1 MPQIMSD
8 LDHSDALAAEYVLGT
23 LDSDER
29 AQARALLAADD
40 RFAAKVRFW
49 ERHLGELHL
58 MVEPVEPEPKIW
70 VRIKARMLE
79 AQPAPAVEP
88 PAPQNL
94 EPPPATETAPPP
106 SLDAIEAVISETTTV
121 LNADARP
128 VQTAETGPAADA
140 AASDTPTPIAEATLA
155 PAAEATAPPTAGAAS
170 DLPVPPTSEEVALPA
185 PELPPTP
192 TLELPPAP
200 ALELPPAPALELPPA
215 PALELPPAANIAEP
229 ATTAPAV
236 SIPPPPIAAEVPS
249 EERRTPLVEPH
260 QAVTVVRRRLRRW
273 RAFALLMTLLVL
285 AVAALLAAWRFAPD
299 RVPPALRPL
308 EVMRQIGVAL
318 PASPPPRRPLPPQF
332 QFDE

>member
-1 MPQIMSD
+1 MSD

-40 RFAAKVRFW
+40 GFAAKVRFW

-70 VRIKARMLE
+70 VRIKALMLE

-94 EPPPATETAPPP
+94 EPPAATETAAPP
-106 SLDAIEAVISETTTV
+106 SLDAIEAVISETAEV
-121 LNADARP
+121 LNAGAGP
-128 VQTAETGPAADA
+128 VQTLETTPAADA
-140 AASDTPTPIAEATLA
+140 VASAMGEGTPAPIAEATLA
-155 PAAEATAPPTAGAAS
+155 PAAEATVPPMPPAPPGAVS
-170 DLPVPPTSEEVALPA
+170 DLAVPPTSEEVALPA
-185 PELPPTP
+185 PELPPA
-192 TLELPPAP
+192 PAP
-200 ALELPPAPALELPPA
+200 ELPPAPALELPPA

-229 ATTAPAV
+229 VTTAPAA
-236 SIPPPPIAAEVPS
+236 PTPPPIAAEVPL
-249 EERRTPLVEPH
+249 EERRTPLAEP

-285 AVAALLAAWRFAPD
+285 AVAALLAAWRFVPD

-308 EVMRQIGVAL
+308 EFMRQVGIAL

>member
-40 RFAAKVRFW
+40 GFAAKVRFW

-79 AQPAPAVEP
+79 AQPAPVVE
-88 PAPQNL
+88 A
-94 EPPPATETAPPP
+94 PPPQDVEAASAPEATPAP
-106 SLDAIEAVISETTTV
+106 SLDAIEAVISETATV

-128 VQTAETGPAADA
+128 PQLPETGPAANAVAIATGEDSPA
-140 AASDTPTPIAEATLA
+140 PIAEATLA
-155 PAAEATAPPTAGAAS
+155 PAAEPTVPPAPPAPPGAAF
-170 DLPVPPTSEEVALPA
+170 DPAAPPTSEEVPLPA
-185 PELPPTP
+185 P
-192 TLELPPAP
+192 ELPPAP
-200 ALELPPAPALELPPA
+200 ALELPPASALELPPA
-215 PALELPPAANIAEP
+215 PLPELPPAANIAEP
-229 ATTAPAV
+229 VETAPAAP
-236 SIPPPPIAAEVPS
+236 PPPPIPAEVPS
-249 EERRTPLVEPH
+249 EERRTPLVAPLAKAMVIH
-260 QAVTVVRRRLRRW
+260 RRLRRW
-273 RAFALLMTLLVL
+273 RAFALLLALLVL
-285 AVAALLAAWRFAPD
+285 AVAALLAAWRFEPD

-308 EVMRQIGVAL
+308 ELMRQLGVAL
-318 PASPPPRRPLPPQF
+318 PASPPPRRPLPPQS